1 MQNSQKGFSNII
13 AVVVIMVVFAT
24 GYFLV
29 NQKADNVNTTQ
40 TPLSETSQVDTSN
53 WKTYQNP
60 IHNYSFK
67 YPESNYT
74 IDDSDPSGEGYAK
87 PGEFGNFL
95 FKDRGLPTY
104 EEAIAVTLLR
114 TPKWAESTALEKAFN
129 KGGVKE
135 VANLS
140 REVNFSKKEYYF
152 PNKKVSDVK
161 EFFFKNGSGYGFTV
175 TGTFAFGFNSARK
188 DGIDVGGKVVEGE
201 RVFVYVTDG
210 KNIYSVEFPNRPLEN
225 QIFSTFEF
233 TEPLV
238 KIDTSTWETYM
249 NKFTNYSLNFPK
261 NTDWC
266 IAADMDCKKDA
277 SINGDF
283 YLTSLPSTEG
293 IPQEFSIVAYKSNL
307 KISGVDAAKRSLE
320 LNKRYSPSTKDNYTS
335 EQIIN
340 FAGEPAYTF
349 TAINQFGQSG
359 FVLDAGISLLTDPEL
374 LQRGPGEWRLLDGE
388 HVVTYFEHDGYFFRI
403 IYPNTDIYKK
413 IASTFKFTK

>member
-152 PNKKVSDVK
+152 PNKKDEPEKYQKYYS
-161 EFFFKNGSGYGFTV
+161 KNNCS
-175 TGTFAFGFNSARK
+175 
-188 DGIDVGGKVVEGE
+188 VG
-201 RVFVYVTDG
+201 
-210 KNIYSVEFPNRPLEN
+210 
-225 QIFSTFEF
+225 
-233 TEPLV
+233 
-238 KIDTSTWETYM
+238 
-249 NKFTNYSLNFPK
+249 NFYLSRQSHCALK
-261 NTDWC
+261 NTTFLPIFPHFFANHFW
-266 IAADMDCKKDA
+266 KYQTKTL
-277 SINGDF
+277 F
-283 YLTSLPSTEG
+283 Y
-293 IPQEFSIVAYKSNL
+293 
-307 KISGVDAAKRSLE
+307 
-320 LNKRYSPSTKDNYTS
+320 
-335 EQIIN
+335 
-340 FAGEPAYTF
+340 
-349 TAINQFGQSG
+349 
-359 FVLDAGISLLTDPEL
+359 
-374 LQRGPGEWRLLDGE
+374 
-388 HVVTYFEHDGYFFRI
+388 HV
-403 IYPNTDIYKK
+403 
-413 IASTFKFTK
+413 